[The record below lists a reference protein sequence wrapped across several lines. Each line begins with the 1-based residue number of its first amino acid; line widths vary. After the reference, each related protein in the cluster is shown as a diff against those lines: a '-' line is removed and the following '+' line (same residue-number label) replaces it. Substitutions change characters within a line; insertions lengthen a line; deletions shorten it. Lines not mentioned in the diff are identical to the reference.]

1 MPPPNDDVAEQELP
15 GIGRRYDMRD
25 ENGRA
30 VSVIVHHSGRRDVYA
45 EGRDPE
51 ALDLLL
57 SFTDDQARRF
67 GAILGGAYFTPAVV
81 RRIEAVIGGLL
92 IDWVT
97 LRPSSPAVGR
107 SIADMEIRR
116 RTRMTVAAILR
127 DDVPLIAPDPS
138 EVMATGDRLVV
149 MGRRGELSLIL
160 ATLAVGAGLDPRI
173 APFVALYVLV
183 LAIGGPLL
191 AARAR
196 WLATL
201 IPARLLPARATPAVP
216 SGASRR

>member
-1 MPPPNDDVAEQELP
+1 MPPPDDDVAEQELP

-25 ENGRA
+25 ETGRA

-45 EGRDPE
+45 QGRDPE

-57 SFTDDQARRF
+57 TFTDDQARRF

-81 RRIEAVIGGLL
+81 SRIEAVIGGLL

-97 LRPSSPAVGR
+97 LRPDSPAVGR

-127 DDVPLIAPDPS
+127 DDIPLIAPDPT
-138 EVMATGDRLVV
+138 EVLTAGDRLVV
-149 MGRRGELSLIL
+149 IGRREDL
-160 ATLAVGAGLDPRI
+160 ATFTREIVGG
-173 APFVALYVLV
+173 
-183 LAIGGPLL
+183 
-191 AARAR
+191 
-196 WLATL
+196 
-201 IPARLLPARATPAVP
+201 
-216 SGASRR
+216 